1 LGSEWPLAVDSAL
14 LACNEG
20 VVSVQVEGRT
30 DVIDR
35 TTGTQS
41 VSSRFMEMW
50 SPDASQPN
58 GRMNLEPLIEHGE
71 SLCD

>member
-1 LGSEWPLAVDSAL
+1 
-14 LACNEG
+14 
-20 VVSVQVEGRT
+20 
-30 DVIDR
+30 
-35 TTGTQS
+35 
-41 VSSRFMEMW
+41 MEMW